1 MYKGEKRIVRNQTL
15 SEKEDVYGT
24 AKKQMRLSERILAEL
39 PGFRGYKEK
48 ELRRESD
55 KLIRN
60 HLYQKLVIAR
70 TNFKTVFQKMSDRRQ
85 LDVLTDMDRVV
96 AKFDRVAERVNHASY
111 GYSGFFD
118 AVKIQEEALDRMTDF
133 DNQLVDQVNT
143 IVSEVDA
150 FKNEVSKQKFDKTK
164 DRVQNLTD
172 TLETFD
178 ETLDKREEVIL
189 GVS

>member
-1 MYKGEKRIVRNQTL
+1 L
-15 SEKEDVYGT
+15 SEKKDVYGA

-60 HLYQKLVIAR
+60 HLYQKLAQAR

-85 LDVLTDMDRVV
+85 LDVLTDMDRLV
-96 AKFDRVAERVNHASY
+96 AKFDRVTERVNHASY

-118 AVKIQEEALDRMTDF
+118 VVKIQEEALDRMIDF
-133 DNQLVDQVNT
+133 DNQLIDQVNS
-143 IVSEVDA
+143 IAGEVDA
-150 FKNEVSKQKFDKTK
+150 FRSEVSKQKFDKTK
-164 DRVQNLTD
+164 DRVQNLAD

-178 ETLDKREEVIL
+178 ETLDKRGEVIM

>member
-1 MYKGEKRIVRNQTL
+1 
-15 SEKEDVYGT
+15 
-24 AKKQMRLSERILAEL
+24 MRLSERILAEL

-60 HLYQKLVIAR
+60 HLYQKLLQAR

-85 LDVLTDMDRVV
+85 LDVLTDMDRLV
-96 AKFDRVAERVNHASY
+96 AKFDRVTERVNHASY

-118 AVKIQEEALDRMTDF
+118 VVKIQEEALDRMTDF
-133 DNQLVDQVNT
+133 DNQLIDQVNN
-143 IVSEVDA
+143 IANEVDV
-150 FKNEVSKQKFDKTK
+150 FKSEVSKQKFDKAK

-178 ETLDKREEVIL
+178 ETLDNREEVIM